1 VLRPLTLGE
10 IFDRAIT
17 LYVRNFAPFSLVA
30 LAVIVPVAVL
40 QYFVGLHASQTMTQL
55 LEQMQHPA
63 TAAVPVET
71 AQEQT
76 MSVVMLGASIVLNVF
91 GVVAMAAAT
100 GRLYRGEKVEW
111 GPCWRQTLR
120 RTPAIIGTLLI
131 EAAVMLAGALAG
143 GMVLGFLFIAA
154 AFAFR
159 GAAALALAMVVL
171 IALAVLAGFLVFF
184 LCALAFGFAYAALGV
199 ESMTIWASIGSG
211 FRRIFTRAE
220 LGRAILASLA
230 LMAIYLGI
238 GIAGVS
244 IGGVLEFAHLHVLN
258 VAVSATAGLLSLCFV
273 GILIA
278 VYYFDVRV
286 RREGLDL
293 QVQIEQLSAAASAP

>member
-17 LYVRNFAPFSLVA
+17 LYVRNFAAFSLIA

-40 QYFVGLHASQTMTQL
+40 QYIVGLHASQTLTQL

-63 TAAVPVET
+63 TATVPIET

-76 MSVVMLGASIVLNVF
+76 LGLVMLLASIVLNVF
-91 GVVAMAAAT
+91 GVVAIAAAT
-100 GRLYRGEKVEW
+100 GRLYRGEAVEW
-111 GPCWRQTLR
+111 SSCWRQTLA

-131 EAAVMLAGALAG
+131 EVVVMFAGVLAG

-159 GAAALALAMVVL
+159 GAAAAGVAMIVL
-171 IALAVLAGFLVFF
+171 IALAMLLGFLVFF
-184 LCALAFGFAYAALGV
+184 MCALAFGFAYAALGV
-199 ESMTIWASIGSG
+199 ESMTVWASIASG

-220 LGRAILASLA
+220 VGRAMLASLA

-238 GIAGVS
+238 SVVGIS

-258 VAVSATAGLLSLCFV
+258 VAISAGIGLLSMCFI
-273 GILIA
+273 GILVA
-278 VYYFDVRV
+278 VYYFDVRI
-286 RREGLDL
+286 RREGLDM
-293 QVQIEQLSAAASAP
+293 QMQIEQLQGAVPAP